1 MYFSKLDLAITSYD
15 EMFLVTYTLIHRK
28 VMLCESHCIVIN
40 IYVFFKLLSKLFSA

>member
-1 MYFSKLDLAITSYD
+1 MYFNKLDLAITY

-40 IYVFFKLLSKLFSA
+40 INVFFKLLSKLFSA